1 MKFRDILRSV
11 LAGSALILTLTTLHA
26 ETLSF
31 ADITWSDNKDTVLVK
46 LKKQGITVE
55 IDKEPLGSYA
65 VLHVLSGQSRDIPKI
80 EEFYKQVVEPIDF
93 KTEVKIRP
101 THLKTGLS
109 KPENQIVKGFMA
121 VIADVGPEV
130 PLYYYVRLVPE
141 KAESVLEVLEG
152 KYGKFKDL
160 PAILFAKVRKY
171 AENGNEFLIY
181 WYSEDAA
188 GSHADLYFF
197 NLDNIRRYVPAKL
210 EQLKAQKASS
220 DDAAKKA
227 AKDLF

>member
-31 ADITWSDNKDTVLVK
+31 ADITWSDNKDTVLAK
-46 LKKQGITVE
+46 LKKQGITVSAV
-55 IDKEPLGSYA
+55 KEFIGNNA
-65 VLHVLSGQSRDIPKI
+65 VLPVISVVGGGIPKI
-80 EEFYKQVVEPIDF
+80 DEFCKQAAEPLDF
-93 KTEVKIRP
+93 ETRVKILP
-101 THLKTGLS
+101 THLDTGLS
-109 KPENQIVKGFMA
+109 KPENQIVKRFT
-121 VIADVGPEV
+121 VEIADVGSEA
-130 PLYYYVRLVPE
+130 PLYYRVGLIPE
-141 KAESVLEVLEG
+141 KAESILEVLEG

-160 PAILFAKVRKY
+160 PDRLYGVVRKY
-171 AENGNEFLIY
+171 AENGNEFLVYRYMGGI
-181 WYSEDAA
+181 
-188 GSHADLYFF
+188 GPPLADLYFI

>member
-26 ETLSF
+26 EPLSF
-31 ADITWSDNKDTVLVK
+31 ADITWSDNKDTVLAK
-46 LKKQGITVE
+46 LKKQGISVDVVKKIE
-55 IDKEPLGSYA
+55 GSGT
-65 VLHVLSGQSRDIPKI
+65 VLSVIFGQKIPKLD
-80 EEFYKQVVEPIDF
+80 EFYKQVAEPLDF
-93 KTEVKIRP
+93 DTQVKVRP
-101 THLKTGLS
+101 THLETGLS
-109 KPENQIVKGFMA
+109 KPENQIVKNFM
-121 VIADVGPEV
+121 VEIADVGPEV
-130 PLYYYVRLVPE
+130 PLHYRVGLIPE
-141 KAESVLEVLEG
+141 KAESILEVLEG

-160 PAILFAKVRKY
+160 PTVGFDKVNKY
-171 AENGNEFLIY
+171 VENGNEILIY
-181 WYSEDAA
+181 RYSEAA
-188 GSHADLYFF
+188 FGMRFADLSFI